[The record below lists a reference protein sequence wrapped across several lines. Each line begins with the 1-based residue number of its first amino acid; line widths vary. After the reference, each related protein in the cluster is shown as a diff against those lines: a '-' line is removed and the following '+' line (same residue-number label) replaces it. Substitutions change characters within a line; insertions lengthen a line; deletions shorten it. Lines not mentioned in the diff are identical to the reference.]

1 MFDHFNRHVSA
12 PVMSQALTEF
22 VLGCVRETINDQ
34 VQDRIHGVSS
44 LQDCDAGEEDNKATV
59 SERLGRCL

>member
-1 MFDHFNRHVSA
+1 
-12 PVMSQALTEF
+12 MSQALTEF

-34 VQDRIHGVSS
+34 IQDRIHGVSS
-44 LQDCDAGEEDNKATV
+44 LHDCDVGEEDNKATV